1 MIRKDFKFVS
11 ISLNINNSGQRY
23 RIGNDILVC
32 FRTLDEIDFN
42 DDFQTFL
49 PRCKFRQFKPLKI
62 GRKQNI

>member
-23 RIGNDILVC
+23 RIDILVC
-32 FRTLDEIDFN
+32 FRTLDEVDFN